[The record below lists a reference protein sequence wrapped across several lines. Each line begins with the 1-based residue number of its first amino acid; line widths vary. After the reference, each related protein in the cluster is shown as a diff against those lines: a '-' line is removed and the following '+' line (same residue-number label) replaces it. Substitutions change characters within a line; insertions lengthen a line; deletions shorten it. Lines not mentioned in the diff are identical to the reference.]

1 MSDLRLL
8 KRRLALTS
16 ILING
21 GFHLHLLVF
30 PITMTGKTRYKVGPL
45 YSETAGANKNDM
57 TRSWEEICIE
67 IYVKRPAILYV
78 HPKVFHITHPL

>member
-45 YSETAGANKNDM
+45 DARAEIREHFKGFL
-57 TRSWEEICIE
+57 EELKSPQSPSDIS
-67 IYVKRPAILYV
+67 
-78 HPKVFHITHPL
+78 